1 MYIERRVLTFS
12 RRFLFALFVV
22 YRGDPAALNDRW
34 SRRMEQSM
42 GRVIE
47 SLLTAS
53 SLFPAL
59 SRILLRGRRGG
70 EGWKA
75 VLMAAIGSKTNNLG
89 GGDKGTGW
97 CGQIIARTGGI
108 SGRASSDRRPHVL
121 SLPLSLARFQSSAA
135 RASINPH
142 PDLPSCRSKL
152 SISIPRNDALLTI
165 GYCGEPQPRLI
176 PRPCPQHLK
185 GKEEHRGWLAS
196 GHALAWKSSASS
208 FFADKSNSD

>member
-1 MYIERRVLTFS
+1 MFIERRVLTFS

-108 SGRASSDRRPHVL
+108 SGRASSVRTSFLFPFR
-121 SLPLSLARFQSSAA
+121 SLAFDHPPRAPRSTHIPIFPAADRNFRYRF
-135 RASINPH
+135 RVMT
-142 PDLPSCRSKL
+142 RS
-152 SISIPRNDALLTI
+152 
-165 GYCGEPQPRLI
+165 
-176 PRPCPQHLK
+176 
-185 GKEEHRGWLAS
+185 
-196 GHALAWKSSASS
+196 
-208 FFADKSNSD
+208 

>member
-1 MYIERRVLTFS
+1 
-12 RRFLFALFVV
+12 
-22 YRGDPAALNDRW
+22 
-34 SRRMEQSM
+34 M

-121 SLPLSLARFQSSAA
+121 SLPLSLARFRSSAA

-185 GKEEHRGWLAS
+185 GKEEHRGWQAGTHSRENRPLHLSSRTNRILTRERERLDCVENFEKS
-196 GHALAWKSSASS
+196 G
-208 FFADKSNSD
+208 